1 MKKRIYLCGYLS
13 LLCIWQAYSQSYGT
27 LLGVR
32 LGNDK
37 VKRTVGISAK
47 HRVMKHVTLEGIVQ
61 TDFNHNH
68 TFHALIEHHRGV
80 LTKRFNFYVGS
91 GLSFGSEESMRKD
104 QEAREIIYT
113 YGNATLGVDL
123 IVGLEFTLLR
133 HNFSIDY
140 KPNFNLAGRN
150 RWYRGQVGFSARGV
164 LVKGSTQ
171 NKKKRQR
178 VRQRKKSQKA
188 KAREEKQ
195 GTSKSG
201 NFLNKIFKKRSGP
214 IPSY

>member
-1 MKKRIYLCGYLS
+1 
-13 LLCIWQAYSQSYGT
+13 
-27 LLGVR
+27 
-32 LGNDK
+32 
-37 VKRTVGISAK
+37 
-47 HRVMKHVTLEGIVQ
+47 
-61 TDFNHNH
+61 
-68 TFHALIEHHRGV
+68 
-80 LTKRFNFYVGS
+80 
-91 GLSFGSEESMRKD
+91 MRKD

-150 RWYRGQVGFSARGV
+150 QWYRGQVGFSARGV
-164 LVKGSTQ
+164 LMKGSTQ

-195 GTSKSG
+195 GISKSG